1 MTWFALSI
9 LSAIFTSFV
18 SIIDKIVVERHLR
31 DHWSFP
37 LFTSAFLGI
46 YAVALVSVRA
56 SLGLFRMPPAPILAV
71 GLLPGILQYLAS
83 VLYTRA
89 LLRTDAATVAA
100 INQTAP
106 LFSVVWGWAVFG
118 EVFGPLGYLGVIL
131 SVVCCA
137 GLTWERT
144 PHAGRT
150 VNRVLFIT
158 VAGAM
163 IRSLGDL
170 FVKVTLTSQDYWNT
184 FGLSRMALLPITL
197 LLLLNR
203 DQRLLVAHALRLNGP
218 RLLPAMAALELLAI
232 VPLVLSTVAYA
243 RGPLALV
250 SAVRYTTPLF
260 VLLLIV
266 LLNGLRAGF
275 VPDQAAAGSP
285 LRRAALTAGIL
296 AGVLMLRV
304 KA

>member
-1 MTWFALSI
+1 MTWFGLSV
-9 LSAIFTSFV
+9 LSAILTSFV
-18 SIIDKIVVERHLR
+18 SVIDKIVVERYLR

-37 LFTSAFLGI
+37 FFTSAFLGI

-56 SLGLFRMPPAPILAV
+56 SLGLFRPPPAPILAL
-71 GLLPGILQYLAS
+71 GLLPGILQYVAS

-89 LLRTDAATVAA
+89 LLQTDAATVAA

-106 LFSVVWGWAVFG
+106 LFSVLWGWAVFG
-118 EVFGPLGYLGVIL
+118 DVFGPLGYLGVVL
-131 SVVCCA
+131 SVVCSAWLA
-137 GLTWERT
+137 GEQS
-144 PHAGRT
+144 PHGGRAL
-150 VNRVLFIT
+150 NPVLLIT

-163 IRSLGDL
+163 VRSLGDL

-203 DQRLLVAHALRLNGP
+203 DQRLLVGHAIRLNGP
-218 RLLPAMAALELLAI
+218 RLLPAMAALELLAV

-260 VLLLIV
+260 VLLLTV
-266 LLNGLRAGF
+266 LLNGLRAGL

-285 LRRAALTAGIL
+285 LRRAGLTAGIL